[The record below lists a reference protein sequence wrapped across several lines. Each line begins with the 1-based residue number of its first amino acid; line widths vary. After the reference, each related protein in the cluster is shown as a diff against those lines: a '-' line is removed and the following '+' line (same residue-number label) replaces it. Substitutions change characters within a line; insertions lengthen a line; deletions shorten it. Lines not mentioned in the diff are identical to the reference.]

1 MIELT
6 KKTGKGGGSEKTG
19 WTRRKAGIPRQQT
32 ASSEL
37 NRIQLDE
44 AISEKWETESMKEEE
59 EGRDGVGGAMAF
71 FFSCPPSSPG
81 PVQLLRGRWWSVR
94 SRQTTDRKREIF
106 FFFFSLCSSSFW
118 LRGGG
123 PVSNFFSS
131 HWWTCASSTLV
142 QLSTWPVV
150 NAVGYIESRSPW
162 SLTRPSVAT
171 ISCDSLHRHHTT
183 DGWRTS
189 SKCVAIT
196 KVRGRRSNSSRLSS
210 VFIKSISS
218 ATNGFDDKFAQPR
231 ATGRLLE
238 WLEQSGFGPSSRG

>member
-1 MIELT
+1 MDST
-6 KKTGKGGGSEKTG
+6 KSGHSTST
-19 WTRRKAGIPRQQT
+19 
-32 ASSEL
+32 
-37 NRIQLDE
+37 NRIIRVKQNS
-44 AISEKWETESMKEEE
+44 IGWSNQWEV
-59 EGRDGVGGAMAF
+59 RDGVNEGGGGGKRWCRRSNGF
-71 FFSCPPSSPG
+71 FLFLPPLFARPSPAAAG
-81 PVQLLRGRWWSVR
+81 AVMKRPFP
-94 SRQTTDRKREIF
+94 TDDREREIF

>member
-1 MIELT
+1 
-6 KKTGKGGGSEKTG
+6 
-19 WTRRKAGIPRQQT
+19 
-32 ASSEL
+32 
-37 NRIQLDE
+37 
-44 AISEKWETESMKEEE
+44 MKEEE

-71 FFSCPPSSPG
+71 FFSCPPLFARPSPAAAG
-81 PVQLLRGRWWSVR
+81 AVMKRPFP
-94 SRQTTDRKREIF
+94 TDDREREIF